1 MNQNQHSIIIERS
14 HDFNQRGY
22 ILKILCPIVLFNK
35 PELAEKIQYYIKV
48 VINSEANSQIKY
60 YQKKL
65 KKINED
71 LEKEGGK
78 QMVILVWIVDK
89 KLIEKKR

>member
-1 MNQNQHSIIIERS
+1 M
-14 HDFNQRGY
+14 
-22 ILKILCPIVLFNK
+22 LFNN

-71 LEKEGGK
+71 LEKEGK
-78 QMVILVWIVDK
+78 EMVVLVWIVDK
-89 KLIEKKR
+89 KLIEKKGKKITITV